1 MSLARTPNPPRP
13 VRGLWGGSCPPQLR
27 SQAAALTWVLVFLE
41 LALSASSVSEATF
54 SRCRLVLFRGDEAS
68 SFTFCKGKPQRVS
81 TCSTEEGLQEGLHQ
95 AAGRMALLGKEASH
109 SPHPC

>member
-1 MSLARTPNPPRP
+1 MSLARTPNPQCP
-13 VRGLWGGSCPPQLR
+13 VWGLWGGSCPPELR

-81 TCSTEEGLQEGLHQ
+81 ACSTENLQKGLYQ
-95 AAGRMALLGKEASH
+95 AVGRMSLLGKEASH
-109 SPHPC
+109 SPHPR